1 MGEVYSHLSEEER
14 RAIQIEIGD
23 GTSVRKIARLLG
35 RSPSGISREIKRNT
49 WVPVRRERV
58 LPAVPAETAE
68 DGPVDGR
75 MLHRRPRAAQGRP
88 QARQTAQAPPPVMR
102 TPVGA
107 GGRMAGSRPV
117 ATARRRARQRHA
129 RQRHRVR
136 PPHAPARR
144 AGHGHVLRR
153 PVLHRQRGGN
163 ENRNGMIRRYPPK
176 RGEIRMDMAG
186 ELREIVDEADNRP
199 MRVLDY
205 RTPAEAFAD
214 ELLELQDQQGC
225 CTSK

>member
-14 RAIQIEIGD
+14 RVIRIEVGD
-23 GTSVRKIARLLG
+23 GAGIRGIGLMPG
-35 RSPSGISREIKRNT
+35 RNASTAGGEAKRNT

-68 DGPVDGR
+68 DGPVDAR

-88 QARQTAQAPPPVMR
+88 QARQTAQAIPPVMR

-107 GGRMAGSRPV
+107 GGRMAGSRL
-117 ATARRRARQRHA
+117 AAARRREDVAFPGSRTGSH
-129 RQRHRVR
+129 
-136 PPHAPARR
+136 
-144 AGHGHVLRR
+144 L
-153 PVLHRQRGGN
+153 
-163 ENRNGMIRRYPPK
+163 
-176 RGEIRMDMAG
+176 
-186 ELREIVDEADNRP
+186 
-199 MRVLDY
+199 
-205 RTPAEAFAD
+205 RTPAGAFAD